1 MVCTGMYWVK
11 IDMQVRME
19 GSDGR
24 TDLRLSRADS
34 LAMYHRTSTRDEGS
48 ILFVG
53 MCSAFVQHGVVR
65 GIHLQQSTSPPRG
78 I

>member
-1 MVCTGMYWVK
+1 
-11 IDMQVRME
+11 MQVRMD
-19 GSDGR
+19 GTDGR

-53 MCSAFVQHGVVR
+53 MCSAFVQQGVVHS
-65 GIHLQQSTSPPRG
+65 IHLQKSIPPPRG
-78 I
+78 V